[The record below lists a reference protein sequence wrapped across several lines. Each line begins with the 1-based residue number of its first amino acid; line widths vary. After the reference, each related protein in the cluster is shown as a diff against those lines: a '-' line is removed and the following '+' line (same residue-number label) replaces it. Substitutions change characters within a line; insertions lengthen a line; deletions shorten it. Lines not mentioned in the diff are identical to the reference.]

1 MASLRRLGL
10 SVRCMS
16 PNAQVASSPVH
27 VRPNAPSNCPRSDR
41 GRTLTKKAELNR
53 DAKPLDSS
61 VTNSSNSDRS
71 TLHRQ
76 DQQPQSLKTAAL
88 NQISKLR
95 NMTPDIAAF
104 AKTVAVVN
112 SELPHYVP
120 SYQRLWP
127 NFMRLRVFSAAP
139 QAQIQNRVTENEREI
154 PPVSSRSPRHVDE
167 TNRRLSQTESV
178 EQTNARHRVAN
189 RSNAIN
195 RETNDFSTAM
205 LETNTSVQTY
215 YSVSATERATSPVVP
230 RTKSTTDSDTSP
242 ATTTK
247 KVWSTPVKDDAA
259 KWNISTYIPSLTN
272 QKTPPAEKKEPV
284 RKREMVAIR
293 SIERRTR
300 ELVVSLQM
308 ATTTASKLMRLEEF
322 CSHITKYPNSRNQ
335 AIQVG
340 CWFVYGYTMLRA
352 HYTCHTCHL

>member
-1 MASLRRLGL
+1 MASLRKLGL

-16 PNAQVASSPVH
+16 PNAQVASSPGH
-27 VRPNAPSNCPRSDR
+27 VRPHAPSNCSRSDR
-41 GRTLTKKAELNR
+41 GRTFTKNAELNR
-53 DAKPLDSS
+53 DAKPLDPSATRS
-61 VTNSSNSDRS
+61 PNSSNSDRS
-71 TLHRQ
+71 TLRRQ
-76 DQQPQSLKTAAL
+76 DQQPQSLKTVAL
-88 NQISKLR
+88 NQITKLK

-104 AKTVAVVN
+104 AKTVAVLN

-120 SYQRLWP
+120 SYQKLWP

-139 QAQIQNRVTENEREI
+139 QVQNRVAENERET
-154 PPVSSRSPRHVDE
+154 PRVSSRTPHNFIEE
-167 TNRRLSQTESV
+167 TKQRLSQTENV
-178 EQTNARHRVAN
+178 EQRKTLRVTN

-215 YSVSATERATSPVVP
+215 YSVSATESATNPVVP
-230 RTKSTTDSDTSP
+230 RTKSTDSDSLP
-242 ATTTK
+242 ATTTTK
-247 KVWSTPVKDDAA
+247 KVWSTPAKDDAA

-272 QKTPPAEKKEPV
+272 QKTPAAEKKEPV

-300 ELVVSLQM
+300 EMVVSLQM

-340 CWFVYGYTMLRA
+340 IRCVK
-352 HYTCHTCHL
+352 

>member
-1 MASLRRLGL
+1 MASLRKLGL

-16 PNAQVASSPVH
+16 PSAQVASSPGH
-27 VRPNAPSNCPRSDR
+27 MRPHAPSNCSRSDR
-41 GRTLTKKAELNR
+41 GRTFTKNAELNR
-53 DAKPLDSS
+53 DAKPLNRS
-61 VTNSSNSDRS
+61 TNSSNSSSS
-71 TLHRQ
+71 TLRQQ
-76 DQQPQSLKTAAL
+76 DQQPQSLKTVAL
-88 NQISKLR
+88 NQISKLK
-95 NMTPDIAAF
+95 NMTPDITAF
-104 AKTVAVVN
+104 AKTVALVN

-120 SYQRLWP
+120 SYQKLWP

-139 QAQIQNRVTENEREI
+139 QVQRRVAENEREI
-154 PPVSSRSPRHVDE
+154 PRVSSRTPHIEE
-167 TNRRLSQTESV
+167 TKQRLSQTENV
-178 EQTNARHRVAN
+178 EQRNKLRVTN
-189 RSNAIN
+189 RSNVIN

-215 YSVSATERATSPVVP
+215 YSVSAAESATNPVVP
-230 RTKSTTDSDTSP
+230 RIKSTDSDSLSAT
-242 ATTTK
+242 TTTK
-247 KVWSTPVKDDAA
+247 KVWSTPAKDDAA

-272 QKTPPAEKKEPV
+272 QKTPAAEKKEPV

-300 ELVVSLQM
+300 EMVVSLQM

-340 CWFVYGYTMLRA
+340 SWYV
-352 HYTCHTCHL
+352 